1 MHVIKQTGTANT
13 TYSPGRKIKYLA
25 IHYTAGV
32 SCKAGSASGSAS
44 WFSNPDA
51 GGAADYIVDEGG
63 LVQYNPDPWNR
74 YCHAV
79 GGGRYATKGGRLYGV
94 AKNSNCVS
102 LEICSGNR
110 KGKITYPNDP
120 DYYFSTAVIAK
131 AIEATQYIM
140 DLYGIDAD
148 HVIRHYDVNGKCC
161 LPIDRTE
168 LLTPNGW
175 VSLGSVRIGMS
186 VAQYYTEKDSI
197 TFAPVL
203 DVVEPREEL
212 VLKNRYLE
220 ATADHRM
227 WLKPNCKNSQN
238 FREVLWG
245 DALNGKKQ
253 YVIKTAGYLETDGID
268 LTDNELRLLVWIQA
282 DGHYMIEKRKEKGQ
296 GIYGIEFHVSKERKI
311 SRILELFDSMD
322 IPYNLNSCKNGSVHI
337 RTYEK
342 WLYHWAETWLTNKVF
357 NYNLIWMNQHQ
368 FEVFWEEL
376 VQADGSIEGQLY
388 TSSIDHNNDVVQAIC
403 ALHGKRS
410 SKISMGKGGENTV
423 LTAITNHTVG
433 IGNSTLPIKKRNT
446 MVSCVTVPSG
456 FILVRNNNRTFI
468 VGNCPGVIGWNADSG
483 SETAWEAFH
492 KSIGGSPIVWYRV
505 RYAWDQPATQL
516 DAFTDLGRAKACADA
531 HPGFSV
537 YDGDGKCLY
546 TSKPKPIKEL
556 TAKNLTGTEEQKIK
570 QVAPI
575 YQEVMK
581 DTGMLASVGLA
592 QFCLESGYGTTDL
605 AKEANNMHGMKC
617 SLSGNTWDGSVWDGH
632 SSYGK
637 YSPEVYNGKTAM
649 VYSEFRKYPS
659 IYKSVQDRAAYFIGA
674 WLDAAKTKHRYPN
687 VNMIKNAE
695 EQVRLLK
702 AGGYATDPNYVSK
715 LLSIISRFNLTQ
727 YDDGITPDAWDGG
740 EVAPKPEPKPSPS
753 PSANGYRVRVGI
765 YKKKKYLEKLRQ
777 KIKDALDL
785 DCFTEPHED
794 GTHVFCG
801 SFSSKENA
809 KTREKILNDAGFD
822 TKIIEC

>member
-63 LVQYNPDPWNR
+63 LVQYNPDPRNR

-79 GGGRYATKGGRLYGV
+79 GGGRYNTKGGRLYGV

-140 DLYGIDAD
+140 DQYGIDAD
-148 HVIRHYDVNGKCC
+148 HVIRHYDCNGKC
-161 LPIDRTE
+161 
-168 LLTPNGW
+168 
-175 VSLGSVRIGMS
+175 
-186 VAQYYTEKDSI
+186 
-197 TFAPVL
+197 
-203 DVVEPREEL
+203 
-212 VLKNRYLE
+212 
-220 ATADHRM
+220 
-227 WLKPNCKNSQN
+227 
-238 FREVLWG
+238 
-245 DALNGKKQ
+245 
-253 YVIKTAGYLETDGID
+253 
-268 LTDNELRLLVWIQA
+268 
-282 DGHYMIEKRKEKGQ
+282 
-296 GIYGIEFHVSKERKI
+296 
-311 SRILELFDSMD
+311 
-322 IPYNLNSCKNGSVHI
+322 
-337 RTYEK
+337 
-342 WLYHWAETWLTNKVF
+342 
-357 NYNLIWMNQHQ
+357 
-368 FEVFWEEL
+368 
-376 VQADGSIEGQLY
+376 
-388 TSSIDHNNDVVQAIC
+388 
-403 ALHGKRS
+403 
-410 SKISMGKGGENTV
+410 
-423 LTAITNHTVG
+423 
-433 IGNSTLPIKKRNT
+433 
-446 MVSCVTVPSG
+446 
-456 FILVRNNNRTFI
+456 
-468 VGNCPGVIGWNADSG
+468 CPGVIGWNADSG

-505 RYAWDQPATQL
+505 RYAWDQPDTQL
-516 DAFTDLGRAKACADA
+516 EAYTDLGNAKACADA

-546 TSKPKPIKEL
+546 TSKSKPIKEL
-556 TAKNLTGTEEQKIK
+556 TAKNLAGTEEQKIK

-637 YSPEVYNGKTAM
+637 YSPEVYNGKTVM

-674 WLDAAKTKHRYPN
+674 WLDAAKTRHRYPN
-687 VNMIKNAE
+687 VNMIKEAE

-702 AGGYATDPNYVSK
+702 AGGYATDPGYVSK
-715 LLSIISRFNLTQ
+715 LMNIIRRFDLTQ
-727 YDDGITPDAWDGG
+727 YDKGIVPDIWSRGDATP
-740 EVAPKPEPKPSPS
+740 EPKPEPLKRTT
-753 PSANGYRVRVGI
+753 YRVRVGI
-765 YKKKKYLEKLRQ
+765 YRQQKYMEALRR
-777 KIKDALDL
+777 KIKDNLNL
-785 DCFTEPHED
+785 DCFTESHED
-794 GTHVFCG
+794 GTHIFCD
-801 SFSSKENA
+801 SFSSLENA
-809 KTREKILNDAGFD
+809 RAREKILNNAGFS
-822 TKIIEC
+822 TSIVES

>member
-63 LVQYNPDPWNR
+63 LVQYNPDPRNR

-79 GGGRYATKGGRLYGV
+79 GGGRYNTKGGRLYGV
-94 AKNSNCVS
+94 AKNSNCIS
-102 LEICSGNR
+102 LEICSGNH
-110 KGKITYPNDP
+110 KGRITVPNDP
-120 DYYFSTAVIAK
+120 AYYFTTAVIAK

-140 DLYGIDAD
+140 DQYGIDAD
-148 HVIRHYDVNGKCC
+148 HVIRHYDCNGKC
-161 LPIDRTE
+161 
-168 LLTPNGW
+168 
-175 VSLGSVRIGMS
+175 
-186 VAQYYTEKDSI
+186 
-197 TFAPVL
+197 
-203 DVVEPREEL
+203 
-212 VLKNRYLE
+212 
-220 ATADHRM
+220 
-227 WLKPNCKNSQN
+227 
-238 FREVLWG
+238 
-245 DALNGKKQ
+245 
-253 YVIKTAGYLETDGID
+253 
-268 LTDNELRLLVWIQA
+268 
-282 DGHYMIEKRKEKGQ
+282 
-296 GIYGIEFHVSKERKI
+296 
-311 SRILELFDSMD
+311 
-322 IPYNLNSCKNGSVHI
+322 
-337 RTYEK
+337 
-342 WLYHWAETWLTNKVF
+342 
-357 NYNLIWMNQHQ
+357 
-368 FEVFWEEL
+368 
-376 VQADGSIEGQLY
+376 
-388 TSSIDHNNDVVQAIC
+388 
-403 ALHGKRS
+403 
-410 SKISMGKGGENTV
+410 
-423 LTAITNHTVG
+423 
-433 IGNSTLPIKKRNT
+433 
-446 MVSCVTVPSG
+446 
-456 FILVRNNNRTFI
+456 
-468 VGNCPGVIGWNADSG
+468 CPGVIGWNKDSG

-505 RYAWDQPATQL
+505 RYAWDQPDTQL

-637 YSPEVYNGKTAM
+637 YSPEVYNGKTVM

-674 WLDAAKTKHRYPN
+674 WLDAAKTRHRYPN
-687 VNMIKNAE
+687 VNMIKEAE

-715 LLSIISRFNLTQ
+715 LLNIIRRFDLTQ
-727 YDDGITPDAWDGG
+727 YDKGIVPDIWSRGDATP
-740 EVAPKPEPKPSPS
+740 EPKPEPQKQK
-753 PSANGYRVRVGI
+753 AYRVRVGI
-765 YKKKKYLEKLRQ
+765 YRQQEYLAALRQ
-777 KIKDALDL
+777 KIKDALNL
-785 DCFTEPHED
+785 DCFTESHED
-794 GTHVFCG
+794 GIHIFCG
-801 SFSSKENA
+801 SFSSLENA
-809 KTREKILNDAGFD
+809 RAREKILNNAEFE
-822 TKIIEC
+822 TSIVEC